1 MRVIWT
7 FVSTGNQLYASRVP
21 RESSQHAEA
30 QFFTKMRQILT
41 LRFPALLALLCI
53 PLISFAQTN
62 LAADGNTH
70 TINKVGSNN
79 RTGGYQDFLIPSS
92 LGAYDHIE
100 FFLKGGDGG
109 RRKVKNECRVEGGKG
124 GNNGVNGLPGVGQSV
139 NGGEN
144 GEPGGGSSSCG
155 GGGLVSRTTCGADG
169 GHLTGGNGQ
178 SGAQNGGFG
187 YGAGSAGD
195 HVGGGGGGYSGGGD
209 GANLKGG
216 GGGGS
221 FASPQAVY
229 SQKVKGSTTGSP
241 NSGFIT
247 YTFKDEDP
255 FAPTPVC
262 QDITVQ
268 LNASGSVTFPA
279 SQSDGGSTDP
289 QGLGLTYSYA
299 SISGS
304 PASVTWDCTNLGE
317 NIETLSVSN
326 GSVEATCTSI
336 IFVEENNAPT
346 AICQDITVYSD
357 ASGMASFAAS
367 DINNG
372 SNDQCAGTDL
382 SLSLDVTTALVAES
396 PPQQRYSCR

>member
-1 MRVIWT
+1 
-7 FVSTGNQLYASRVP
+7 
-21 RESSQHAEA
+21 
-30 QFFTKMRQILT
+30 MRQILT

-195 HVGGGGGGYSGGGD
+195 HVGGGGIRVEETVPQPKAVGVVAVLLLVRRLIATKSK
-209 GANLKGG
+209 AE
-216 GGGGS
+216 
-221 FASPQAVY
+221 PQAVL
-229 SQKVKGSTTGSP
+229 
-241 NSGFIT
+241 I
-247 YTFKDEDP
+247 
-255 FAPTPVC
+255 A
-262 QDITVQ
+262 DI
-268 LNASGSVTFPA
+268 L
-279 SQSDGGSTDP
+279 
-289 QGLGLTYSYA
+289 L
-299 SISGS
+299 
-304 PASVTWDCTNLGE
+304 
-317 NIETLSVSN
+317 TLSKT
-326 GSVEATCTSI
+326 ATLFLPMPSARTS
-336 IFVEENNAPT
+336 
-346 AICQDITVYSD
+346 
-357 ASGMASFAAS
+357 
-367 DINNG
+367 
-372 SNDQCAGTDL
+372 L
-382 SLSLDVTTALVAES
+382 
-396 PPQQRYSCR
+396 